1 MDNEKLK
8 NEVNYRLAKIMVQIM
23 FNNGMITKREMNK
36 VLNNLVHE
44 FRPPFGSLERGI
56 YFREDKKN

>member
-8 NEVNYRLAKIMVQIM
+8 NEVNYRLAKMMIQIM
-23 FNNGMITKREMNK
+23 FSNGMITKREMNRA
-36 VLNNLVHE
+36 LNNLVHE
-44 FRPPFGSLERGI
+44 FRPPFGSLERGT